1 MARESKTVLVVEDSA
16 TQVMHL
22 RALLEGV
29 HLNVLMAVDGQMG
42 LDMAKSIRPDLV
54 ILDLQMPRM
63 NGFQVVQALKQLKET
78 VNIPIIMFSI
88 HKDIETQNMGTQLG
102 VIEFIPKDA
111 FADVVLLETLREMGF
126 IDRSS
131 PSE

>member
-22 RALLEGV
+22 RTLLEKE

-42 LDMAKSIRPDLV
+42 LEMAKSIHPDLI

-78 VNIPIIMFSI
+78 VEIPIIMFSI

-102 VIEFIPKDA
+102 AIEFIPKDA

-126 IDRSS
+126 IDRLSS
-131 PSE
+131 SE

>member
-22 RALLEGV
+22 RTLLEKV

-54 ILDLQMPRM
+54 ILDIQMPRM

-131 PSE
+131 MPE

>member
-1 MARESKTVLVVEDSA
+1 MAQESKTVLVVEDSA

-22 RALLEGV
+22 RSLLEKV

-78 VNIPIIMFSI
+78 VDIPIIMFSI

-111 FADVVLLETLREMGF
+111 FADVVLLETLRKMGF
-126 IDRSS
+126 IERTSL
-131 PSE
+131 SE

>member
-22 RALLEGV
+22 RTLLEGV

-42 LDMAKSIRPDLV
+42 LDMAKSIRPDLI

-78 VNIPIIMFSI
+78 VSIPIIMFSI

-131 PSE
+131 VSE

>member
-22 RALLEGV
+22 RTLLEGV
-29 HLNVLMAVDGQMG
+29 QLNVLMAVDGQMG

-102 VIEFIPKDA
+102 AIEFIPKDA

>member
-1 MARESKTVLVVEDSA
+1 MAQESKTVLVVEDSA

-22 RALLEGV
+22 RSLLEKV

-78 VNIPIIMFSI
+78 VDIPIIMFSI

-126 IDRSS
+126 IERTSL
-131 PSE
+131 SE